1 MKKLFIATSSFYRI
15 GNKFRNYLKKK
26 NFSIKFN
33 PYKRKLK
40 EDELINLA
48 HDANY
53 IIAGTENY
61 NSKVINKLSKLQH
74 LFRLG
79 SGTDN
84 IDLDLLYKKK
94 IKFSKSKITP
104 EIAVAELIVGYIFS
118 LYRDIYLHNYNLK
131 NNIWSKKMGFT
142 LNGKILGII
151 GYGKIGKYLK
161 KILKN
166 FKVKFLIYDK
176 KKRKNNNSS
185 LTKLIKNSDIISL
198 NVSLLNK
205 DLILD
210 KKNLKMIKKNS
221 IVINTSRS
229 EILDYE
235 YLYNLLKKKKILGAA
250 LDVFPKEPYHGK
262 FSKLNNVILTP
273 HIGSYAK
280 EIRVRMEEEAISK
293 IISS

>member
-1 MKKLFIATSSFYRI
+1 
-15 GNKFRNYLKKK
+15 
-26 NFSIKFN
+26 
-33 PYKRKLK
+33 
-40 EDELINLA
+40 
-48 HDANY
+48 
-53 IIAGTENY
+53 
-61 NSKVINKLSKLQH
+61 
-74 LFRLG
+74 
-79 SGTDN
+79 
-84 IDLDLLYKKK
+84 
-94 IKFSKSKITP
+94 
-104 EIAVAELIVGYIFS
+104 
-118 LYRDIYLHNYNLK
+118 
-131 NNIWSKKMGFT
+131 MGFT

-161 KILKN
+161 NILKN
-166 FKVKFLIYDK
+166 FNVKFLIYDK

-185 LTKLIKNSDIISL
+185 LAKLIKNSDIISL